1 MKFVL
6 NESEK
11 ENILSLYG
19 IKTKTTQKSIIDE
32 RVRMRE
38 LMNLHEGINPGKL
51 FDEVPVLK
59 PLSKTMGE
67 LTTTVDDFV
76 KNLGDYSGKL
86 RSEGITSLDELITKA
101 RQFQEANKTKYG
113 SLVDDALVVERYL
126 IDSGA
131 LREIEESLITKN
143 LDAIQQKTNQ
153 AFDLMNDELQSL
165 GNSLDNSDMIGSSL
179 DVSNK
184 DLPSLQNSSAKLD
197 EASKKIDESIT
208 KIDEEINN
216 IPSNPNNRTRSEDVL
231 FIRLSNIRKSLN
243 KFKTA
248 LVKQKSA
255 VDGAIEQL
263 ESRSARE
270 NAGVIEYAGKTF
282 NAANL
287 TPLQRKLFSIS
298 ADKLP
303 SFVSLV
309 LRFIIKLSK
318 FGKVE
323 LLQTELA
330 RNIAKLKQLQ
340 ISLRSY
346 NTTDII
352 NEIKLYNRETA
363 TLIENIKGKVLDYTN
378 VKDGNLWNY
387 FVQMGKGATG
397 FNAVQKTELDDIW
410 KEITSMLQNEVTK
423 KYMTQEEMSSIL
435 EGIKTVYA
443 KTDANGNVVGPDGA
457 LFGGPLI
464 FREDLQTMS
473 KSSDMELNTSLN
485 QTNPNAV
492 NYKVKETDL
501 SSKLGDLIESTFKQ
515 LTGFSTKEFWK
526 GMFKSF
532 SKVALREALFGLPFN
547 LRKYLTPLTRT
558 GVNVKGI
565 AQTIINFS
573 LAKAVG
579 TFVFGG
585 IGACIQWSAL
595 QLTMGFTG
603 LEREEVYDMSIGEWN
618 DEIQQYKDLDI
629 TSILGDLIDKEESE
643 ETKINKKSDIE
654 YYSKVK
660 REYGPLEIKLWENIL
675 EVSSVL
681 NARPDQDEW
690 IRYEEEKKI
699 EMQENMRIKVDKE
712 IEKYEQSF
720 YALPLEDQK
729 NIAGMI
735 ADNFTIMI
743 EKGNYDA
750 SGLDKSTRDKI
761 LKRYFIR
768 ADFNG
773 IPLSDTKNVD
783 ELKRTYLT
791 ATNYR
796 GFPCVCKSELSYE
809 VDYLDFRGEKKT
821 IQKPKCDDYVR
832 ILEYDKSIFM
842 DANKIQGV
850 SENEGKYGYLTGASA
865 KSNDQYSSDW
875 HKLID
880 IKNELK

>member
-6 NESEK
+6 SESEK
-11 ENILSLYG
+11 ESILSLYG
-19 IKTKTTQKSIIDE
+19 IKTKTSQKSIIDE
-32 RVRMRE
+32 KVRMRV

-86 RSEGITSLDELITKA
+86 RSEGIGSLDDLISKA
-101 RQFQEANKTKYG
+101 REFQEANKSKYG
-113 SLVDDALVVERYL
+113 ELVDDALLVQRYL

-143 LDAIQQKTNQ
+143 LDAIERKTFE
-153 AFDLMNDELQSL
+153 AFDLMNDELRSL
-165 GNSLDNSDMIGSSL
+165 NNSLDNGDVIGSSL
-179 DVSNK
+179 DISSK
-184 DLPSLQNSSAKLD
+184 DLTSLQNSSTKLE
-197 EASKKIDESIT
+197 EATKKIDDAIT
-208 KIDEEINN
+208 KIDDEINN
-216 IPSNPNNRTRSEDVL
+216 IPSNPNNRTRSEDLL

-248 LVKQKSA
+248 ISKQKNA
-255 VDGAIEQL
+255 VDGAVEQL

-270 NAGVIEYAGKTF
+270 NSGKIEWQGKTF
-282 NAANL
+282 DAANL

-330 RNIAKLKQLQ
+330 KNIAKLKQLQ

-346 NTTDII
+346 NTVDITKEI
-352 NEIKLYNRETA
+352 NLYTRETA

-378 VKDGNLWNY
+378 VKEGNLWNY

-397 FNAVQKTELDDIW
+397 FNVVQKTELDDIW

-423 KYMTQEEMSSIL
+423 KHMTQEEMVNIL

-443 KTDANGNVVGPDGA
+443 KTDANGNVVGVDGT
-457 LFGGPLI
+457 LLGGPLV

-473 KSSDMELNTSLN
+473 KSVDMELNTSLN

-492 NYKVKETDL
+492 NYIVKDSDL
-501 SSKLGDLIESTFKQ
+501 SSKLGDMVDSLFKQ

-532 SKVALREALFGLPFN
+532 AKVAVREALFGLPFN

-558 GVNVKGI
+558 GVNIKGI

-573 LAKAVG
+573 LAKAIG
-579 TFVFGG
+579 TFIFGG
-585 IGACIQWSAL
+585 IGACLEWSAL

-603 LEREEVYDMSIGEWN
+603 LERDEVYDMSIGEWN
-618 DEIQQYKDLDI
+618 EETKKYKDLDV
-629 TSILGDLIDKEESE
+629 TSILGDIINSESSE
-643 ETKINKKSDIE
+643 ETKTNKASNLE

-660 REYGPLEIKLWENIL
+660 REYGPLEIKIWENIVQ
-675 EVSSVL
+675 VSSIL
-681 NARPDQDEW
+681 SARPTQSEW
-690 IRYEEEKKI
+690 LVYEEKKKN
-699 EMQENMRIKVDKE
+699 EMVQKMKENTEKE
-712 IEKYEQSF
+712 VVKYEQSF
-720 YALPLEDQK
+720 YALPLEEQK

-743 EKGNYDA
+743 ENGNYDA

-773 IPLSDTKNVD
+773 IPLSDTKNVE
-783 ELKRTYLT
+783 ELKNTYLT

-809 VDYLDFRGEKKT
+809 VDYLDFKGEKKE
-821 IQKPKCDDYVR
+821 IKKPKCNDYVR
-832 ILEYDKSIFM
+832 ILEYDKLIFM
-842 DANKIQGV
+842 DSKNLQGV
-850 SENEGKYGYLTGASA
+850 SGNEGKYGYLTGASA
-865 KSNDQYSSDW
+865 KSNQQYSTDW
-875 HKLID
+875 HKLIE

>member
-1 MKFVL
+1 MKFAL

-19 IKTKTTQKSIIDE
+19 IKTKPAQKSIIDE
-32 RVRMRE
+32 KVRMRV

-76 KNLGDYSGKL
+76 KNLGEYSSKL
-86 RSEGITSLDELITKA
+86 RSEGIGTLDDLISKA
-101 RQFQEANKTKYG
+101 REFQEANKTKYG
-113 SLVDDALVVERYL
+113 ELVDDALVVQRYL

-143 LDAIQQKTNQ
+143 LDAIHLKTNE
-153 AFDLMNDELQSL
+153 AFDLMNDELQML
-165 GNSLDNSDMIGSSL
+165 GNSLDNSDVIGSSL
-179 DVSNK
+179 DVSSK
-184 DLPSLQNSSAKLD
+184 DLTSLQNSSTKLD
-197 EASKKIDESIT
+197 EATKKIDEAIT
-208 KIDEEINN
+208 KIDDEINN
-216 IPSNPNNRTRSEDVL
+216 IPSNPNNRTRSEDLL

-248 LVKQKSA
+248 ISKQKNA
-255 VDGAIEQL
+255 VDGAVEQL

-270 NAGVIEYAGKTF
+270 NSGKIEWQGKTF
-282 NAANL
+282 DAANL

-346 NTTDII
+346 NTVDIT
-352 NEIKLYNRETA
+352 NEINLYTKETA

-378 VKDGNLWNY
+378 VKEGNLWNY
-387 FVQMGKGATG
+387 FVQMGKGSTG

-423 KYMTQEEMSSIL
+423 KHMTQEEMANIL

-443 KTDANGNVVGPDGA
+443 KTDANGNVVGADGT
-457 LFGGPLI
+457 LLGGPLV

-473 KSSDMELNTSLN
+473 KSVDMELNTSLN
-485 QTNPNAV
+485 QTNSNAV
-492 NYKVKETDL
+492 NYIVKDTDL
-501 SSKLGDLIESTFKQ
+501 SSKLGDMVDSLFKQ
-515 LTGFSTKEFWK
+515 LTGFTTKEFWK

-532 SKVALREALFGLPFN
+532 AKVAVREALFGLPFN

-558 GVNVKGI
+558 GVNVKGL

-585 IGACIQWSAL
+585 IGACLEWSAL

-603 LEREEVYDMSIGEWN
+603 LERDEVYDMSIGEWN
-618 DEIQQYKDLDI
+618 EETKKYKDLDVS
-629 TSILGDLIDKEESE
+629 SILGDLINSESSE
-643 ETKINKKSDIE
+643 ETKTNKASNIE

-660 REYGPLEIKLWENIL
+660 REYGPLEIKIWENFVQI
-675 EVSSVL
+675 SSVL
-681 NARPDQDEW
+681 NARPTQEEMVFYIEDQKKKMNDKMREKVEKEVVK
-690 IRYEEEKKI
+690 YEE
-699 EMQENMRIKVDKE
+699 
-712 IEKYEQSF
+712 SF

-750 SGLDKSTRDKI
+750 AGLDKSTRDKI
-761 LKRYFIR
+761 LERYFIR

-773 IPLSDTKNVD
+773 IPLSDTKNMA
-783 ELKRTYLT
+783 ELKTTYLT

-796 GFPCVCKSELSYE
+796 GFPCVCKTNLSYT
-809 VDYLDFRGEKKT
+809 VDYLDFNGEKKT
-821 IQKPKCDDYVR
+821 IKKPKCDDYVR
-832 ILEYDKSIFM
+832 ILEYDRPIFM
-842 DANKIQGV
+842 DSDKLKGV

-865 KSNDQYSSDW
+865 KSNQQVSTDW
-875 HKLID
+875 HKLIE